1 MSYSVGGRLLRLV
14 LLCLTSLSFLQEA
27 MAQES
32 AAFYKWEGSE
42 ARDAKLLDA
51 QVSALTTKRF
61 DPLAKFQGESASERF
76 AGIVTTLTAAVIRGL
91 SDRVSFDRGGASAF
105 GIWLQVAAQN
115 LENKGQT
122 NKERLKTTMV
132 QARGFIFWLEVDDNL
147 NLINQV
153 KITEQLVKQVH
164 DAFCPLY
171 PFC

>member
-51 QVSALTTKRF
+51 QVSALITKRF
-61 DPLAKFQGESASERF
+61 DPLAKFQGESASEGF

-105 GIWLQVAAQN
+105 AIWMQAAAQN
-115 LENKGQT
+115 LVRPQWSK
-122 NKERLKTTMV
+122 
-132 QARGFIFWLEVDDNL
+132 LEDL
-147 NLINQV
+147 S
-153 KITEQLVKQVH
+153 
-164 DAFCPLY
+164 FG
-171 PFC
+171 